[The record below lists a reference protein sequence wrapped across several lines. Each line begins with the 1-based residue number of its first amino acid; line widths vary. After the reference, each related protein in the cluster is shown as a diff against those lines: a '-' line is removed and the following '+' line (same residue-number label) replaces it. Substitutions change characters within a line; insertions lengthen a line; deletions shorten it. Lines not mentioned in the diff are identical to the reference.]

1 VTVRAE
7 FGPVSRP
14 ISVTEVDPLAAGTV
28 PVAGDRNAL
37 FVDPRW
43 LQCLSDAFGLRFSSL
58 VVRRDRDQSSWLP
71 FVAIDDLRGRRTTSL
86 PFCDFVDTRLDAG
99 HWQALSGELIA
110 RGDPILMKT
119 LADHPAT
126 TDSRFVSEVDALHHV
141 IATPDDLD
149 EAFAGYASMTRRQI
163 RRAENRG
170 VAFRVST
177 ERADLARF
185 HRLHV
190 HVRKSR
196 HRLLAQPYALFDAIG
211 DRFFDHDAG
220 WMVLGEI
227 DGRVEGGCLVLRSG
241 DRLHYKF
248 SVSSPLA
255 RTSGLSHAAIH
266 ETMRLCRDL
275 GVGGLDLGRSD
286 FSDEGLIEFKRRFR
300 PHEVELACHRHDP
313 GPRRPPTLAARLLPR
328 LTDAATH
335 ERVPDAVTTFAG
347 RHLYRY
353 FA

>member
-1 VTVRAE
+1 MRADT
-7 FGPVSRP
+7 GPMPRP
-14 ISVTEVDPLAAGTV
+14 ISVAEVDPLVAGTV

-43 LQCLSDAFGLRFSSL
+43 LQCLHDAFGLQFSSL
-58 VVRRDRDQSSWLP
+58 LVRRNRDQSSWLP
-71 FVAIDDLRGRRTTSL
+71 FVAIDDLRGRRVTSL
-86 PFCDFVDTRLDAG
+86 PFCDFVDTRLDPG
-99 HWQALSGELIA
+99 HWSALATSLIS
-110 RGDPILMKT
+110 RNDPILLKT

-126 TDSRFVSEVDALHHV
+126 TDSRFVSEIDAVHHV

-163 RRAENRG
+163 RRSEARG
-170 VAFRVST
+170 VGFRIST
-177 ERADLARF
+177 DRADLARF
-185 HRLHV
+185 HELHV

-196 HRLLAQPYALFDAIG
+196 HRLLAQPYSLFEAIA
-211 DRFFDHDAG
+211 DRFFGHDAG

-266 ETMRLCRDL
+266 ETMRLCREL
-275 GVGGLDLGRSD
+275 GVDGLDLGRSD
-286 FSDEGLIEFKRRFR
+286 LSDAGLIEFKRRFR

-313 GPRRPPTLAARLLPR
+313 EPRPRRTLGGKILSQ

-335 ERVPDAVTTFAG
+335 ERVPDAVTAFAG
-347 RHLYRY
+347 RRLYRY